1 MSEGYYVV
9 IGMSVAYVAS
19 FAGLIF
25 AYISYKKRNRGKE
38 KKEK

>member
-1 MSEGYYVV
+1 MSEGLSVV

-25 AYISYKKRNRGKE
+25 AYFSYKKHKKGSE
-38 KKEK
+38 KKKP

>member
-1 MSEGYYVV
+1 MSEGLSVV

-25 AYISYKKRNRGKE
+25 AYFSYKKRNRRKE
-38 KKEK
+38 KKEQ